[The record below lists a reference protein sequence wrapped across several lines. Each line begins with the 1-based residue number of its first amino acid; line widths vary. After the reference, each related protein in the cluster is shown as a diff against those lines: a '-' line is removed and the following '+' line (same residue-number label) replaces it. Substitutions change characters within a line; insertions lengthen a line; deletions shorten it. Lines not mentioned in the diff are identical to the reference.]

1 MSSFQNQLRSYE
13 EQLSAMQAIQ
23 ESSTRQ
29 MIDLQKQNH
38 KILENLHANNH
49 NQPAGN
55 ASLSYFLPAGQV
67 PPINS
72 LTQPLNSPT
81 LQQST
86 HSNSPTQQPSRNPP
100 TIQPAGNASL
110 SYFLPAGQVPPI
122 NSLTQPLNSPTLQQS
137 THSNSPTQQ
146 SSRNPLSTSPENH
159 LTVFNSPLNPSG
171 SICDPRK
178 EIEEDILNSLGFPS
192 QQNLPQLKI
201 QDSDLMQMVRKR
213 SYLNKLASLEAM
225 LVRNYRPTH

>member
-38 KILENLHANNH
+38 KILENLLANNH

-86 HSNSPTQQPSRNPP
+86 HSNSPTQ
-100 TIQPAGNASL
+100 I
-110 SYFLPAGQVPPI
+110 
-122 NSLTQPLNSPTLQQS
+122 
-137 THSNSPTQQ
+137 